1 MASSSGHGPS
11 KKRRTLADA
20 DEDVR
25 LYQSRLAE
33 ATKKMIVLA
42 RENARMKVL
51 LQKYL
56 DKDDTLLSTSQMT
69 MGSQLSQPSQ
79 SSTTV
84 LPPVPPPPLHAIHES
99 NSEDQTSSSSYA
111 AGDAV
116 DSFGGS
122 NSQDCFSSSLSSSM
136 HDEFVFDSQ
145 LSQLDDVANT
155 SHLDEILSFLDRQEA
170 LDHDSEVATLRES
183 ATVPRVGVGVLLYS
197 AAHPSCV
204 LIGVRKASHGA
215 GKVQLPGGHLEFGES
230 WEECAVR
237 EVKEETGTYTRF
249 QPKYTTT
256 GGNLFC
262 TWVADLDIGDVTFA
276 HSTNDI
282 MPDDDK
288 HYITIFM
295 QATVRD
301 GQVPVRMEPDKC
313 EGWEWQPWEHL
324 KSPAFQARLFMPLRH
339 LTLSGFT
346 PHTVEP

>member
-99 NSEDQTSSSSYA
+99 NSEDQTSSSSSYA
-111 AGDAV
+111 VGDAV

-215 GKVQLPGGHLEFGES
+215 GKVQLP
-230 WEECAVR
+230 
-237 EVKEETGTYTRF
+237 
-249 QPKYTTT
+249 
-256 GGNLFC
+256 
-262 TWVADLDIGDVTFA
+262 DLDIGDVTFA

>member
-99 NSEDQTSSSSYA
+99 NSEDQTSSSSSYA
-111 AGDAV
+111 VGDAV

-170 LDHDSEVATLRES
+170 LDHDRLFTMQSEVATLRES

-237 EVKEETGTYTRF
+237 EVKEET
-249 QPKYTTT
+249 
-256 GGNLFC
+256 
-262 TWVADLDIGDVTFA
+262 DLDIGDVTFA

-301 GQVPVRMEPDKC
+301 GQVPVRMEPDKM
-313 EGWEWQPWEHL
+313 GV
-324 KSPAFQARLFMPLRH
+324 AAMG
-339 LTLSGFT
+339 TLEVAGVPS
-346 PHTVEP
+346 